1 MIKIVVDSTAGIE
14 KDFVIKNDIT
24 VVPLK
29 ILFSDEEY
37 YEGFPGEYDSFYEKI
52 ESSKEFPKTSLPSPE
67 SFTKVFSKLTEN
79 GDEVIC
85 VTISLTLSG
94 TYNSAKVAAQEFSD
108 KVSVIDSD
116 GCCQTI
122 FFLIE
127 EMLEMIKQG
136 KTKAE
141 IVNEILAL
149 RDKTSMQF
157 VPASLD
163 YLKHGGRISL
173 LTSTIGTI
181 LKIKP
186 VLLFKGGNLTNNRKV
201 IGMNKAVNELVNLI
215 SDNAKKIYVCC
226 IGKSPFFET
235 LKEKVK
241 EKCSQISVRFGEISP
256 VMGTHVGP
264 GTLGIASILK

>member
-14 KDFVIKNDIT
+14 KKFVLENNLT

-37 YEGFPGEYDSFYEKI
+37 VEGYPGEYDAFYEKI
-52 ESSKEFPKTSLPSPE
+52 DKTKEFPKTSLPSPE
-67 SFTKVFSKLTEN
+67 SFAKVFSNLTEN

-85 VTISLTLSG
+85 ITISSTLSG
-94 TYNSAKVAAQEFSD
+94 TYNSANMASQEFLN

-122 FFLIE
+122 FFLVE
-127 EMLEMIKQG
+127 ETLEMIKAG
-136 KTKAE
+136 KSKTE
-141 IVNEILAL
+141 IVDAITAL
-149 RDKTSMQF
+149 RDKTAMHF
-157 VPASLD
+157 VPENLD

-173 LTSTIGTI
+173 LTASIGTI

-186 VLLFKGGNLTNNRKV
+186 LLLFKGGKLSNTCKV
-201 IGMNKAVNELVNLI
+201 IGMNKAVNELVSKI
-215 SDNAKKIYVCC
+215 SENVRKIYVCC
-226 IGKSPFFET
+226 IGKSSHYEA
-235 LKEKVK
+235 LKIKVVEKFK
-241 EKCSQISVRFGEISP
+241 NISVRFGEISP

-264 GTLGIASILK
+264 GTLGIACLSK